1 MKRFVEMEDHL
12 KAVFEFG
19 SFIEAVDF
27 VNQIADL
34 ADSAD
39 HHPDILIHDVKNVTV
54 TLQTHDADQKVT
66 KKDRDLAEEIESVY
80 KILN

>member
-1 MKRFVEMEDHL
+1 MKRFIEMEDHL

-19 SFIEAVDF
+19 SFIEAIDF

-39 HHPDILIHDVKNVTV
+39 KYPDILVHDQKNVTI
-54 TLQTHDADQKVT
+54 TLTDKN
-66 KKDRDLAEEIESVY
+66 LAEEIESVY
-80 KILN
+80 KIVS